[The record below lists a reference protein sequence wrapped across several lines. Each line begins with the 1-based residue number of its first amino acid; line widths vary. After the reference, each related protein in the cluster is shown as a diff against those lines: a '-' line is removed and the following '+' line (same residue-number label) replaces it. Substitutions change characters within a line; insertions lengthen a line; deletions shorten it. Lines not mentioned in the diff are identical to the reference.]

1 VGAGGGLGPL
11 ALREWGLAADGRRN
25 RRTGSGL
32 VRAAAGGGS
41 RRPGGGRW
49 RLGRRVWLAAGR
61 SGFGAS
67 AAGVEAVL
75 GMVDGLPVG
84 QGQGDEDVAIVAV
97 MLQGAD

>member
-1 VGAGGGLGPL
+1 
-11 ALREWGLAADGRRN
+11 
-25 RRTGSGL
+25 
-32 VRAAAGGGS
+32 
-41 RRPGGGRW
+41 
-49 RLGRRVWLAAGR
+49 VWLAAGR